1 MKKIWLSSL
10 EHDEKRVKEL
20 ISQLK
25 TYGLEASGHFW
36 EKEPDKL
43 SWMAVR
49 EELVKPEIAMWV
61 IAGSEETLKNEDVR
75 YGLSLLTIMLQA
87 ARGIA
92 FPVVVLQTE
101 GNPVSPEGLPTPLK
115 GVDVMSAAGGAFGAK
130 LVAKVHGGGKKDMP
144 VDYRMDLYG
153 NEQIG
158 QWFEVGPKEGV
169 WPGAMFAVEG
179 ADISFHGVGPKGSL
193 PSKSV
198 LNYPMEGLKLE
209 LGGRDYTAWA
219 VQNDLD
225 AETSYFVK
233 VKGFPSSVLFGA
245 YSEEESADVYHLELK

>member
-25 TYGLEASGHFW
+25 TYGLEARGHFW
-36 EKEPDKL
+36 EMEPEKF

-61 IAGSEETLKNEDVR
+61 IVGSEETLKNEDVR
-75 YGLSLLTIMLQA
+75 YGLCLLAIMLQA
-87 ARGIA
+87 ARGIG
-92 FPVVVLQTE
+92 FPVVVLQTA
-101 GNPVSPEGLPTPLK
+101 GTPVSSEDLPTPLK
-115 GVDVMSAAGGAFGAK
+115 GGDVLSAAGGAFGAK
-130 LVAKVHGGGKKDMP
+130 LVAKVHGGGKKDVS

-153 NEQIG
+153 SEQIG
-158 QWFEVGPKEGV
+158 QWFEVGPTEAV
-169 WPGAMFAVEG
+169 WPGGMFAVEG

-193 PSKSV
+193 PSKAV
-198 LNYPMEGLKLE
+198 LNYPIEGLKLK

-219 VQNDLD
+219 VQNELG

-233 VKGFPSSVLFGA
+233 VKGFPSSVLFGP
-245 YSEEESADVYHLELK
+245 YSEEESAEVYVLELK